1 MPSPRARPSLALR
14 IPNYRRFIAGQGVSL
29 IGSWTETIAQGVL
42 VLQLT
47 NSPLQLGIVAALRYL
62 PVLLFAPY
70 AGVIVDRHD
79 RRRVLIT
86 TQSLLG
92 GLSAVLGIAV
102 VLQII
107 SIEAVYVFAL
117 SFGVLT
123 ALDNP
128 ARMALIP
135 ELVDREAL
143 RDAITLNSIL
153 ANVGRGVGPVVAA
166 GLLATVGAA
175 WCFFV
180 NAGSFVFVVVALL
193 LIDRSQMHPEGTV
206 PRRGGQLRAALV
218 VARRT
223 PDILGPL
230 AMMAVVGTLTYEFE
244 VSFPLFAERSLDGGA
259 VEYAWLTAAFGAG
272 AVLAGLILIFWPQTG
287 LRQMVWITVAYAAA
301 LALAATAPT
310 SLWANA
316 AVVLVGSA
324 SIGFLTTGNATI
336 QLAAPAQ
343 MRGRITSLWTMAFTG
358 STPIGALIIGGV
370 GALWGGRS
378 TVYVA
383 AAACAAAAL
392 VGWSILRRQPRV

>member
-1 MPSPRARPSLALR
+1 
-14 IPNYRRFIAGQGVSL
+14 
-29 IGSWTETIAQGVL
+29 
-42 VLQLT
+42 
-47 NSPLQLGIVAALRYL
+47 
-62 PVLLFAPY
+62 
-70 AGVIVDRHD
+70 
-79 RRRVLIT
+79 
-86 TQSLLG
+86 
-92 GLSAVLGIAV
+92 
-102 VLQII
+102 
-107 SIEAVYVFAL
+107 
-117 SFGVLT
+117 
-123 ALDNP
+123 
-128 ARMALIP
+128 
-135 ELVDREAL
+135 
-143 RDAITLNSIL
+143 
-153 ANVGRGVGPVVAA
+153 
-166 GLLATVGAA
+166 
-175 WCFFV
+175 
-180 NAGSFVFVVVALL
+180 
-193 LIDRSQMHPEGTV
+193 
-206 PRRGGQLRAALV
+206 
-218 VARRT
+218 
-223 PDILGPL
+223 
-230 AMMAVVGTLTYEFE
+230 MMAVVGTLTYEFE

-259 VEYAWLTAAFGAG
+259 VEGAWLTAAFGAG

-301 LALAATAPT
+301 LALAAMAPT